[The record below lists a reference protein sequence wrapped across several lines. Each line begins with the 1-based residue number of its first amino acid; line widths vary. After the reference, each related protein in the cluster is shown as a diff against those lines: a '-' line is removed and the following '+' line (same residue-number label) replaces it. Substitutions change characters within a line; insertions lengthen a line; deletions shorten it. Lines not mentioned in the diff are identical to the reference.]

1 VGNCCDATWQERQVS
16 RERAEEL
23 AAEFN
28 VPYFECSAKTD
39 KHIEEV
45 FSSAAQEAYRFL
57 FNASF
62 GVLENLI
69 KRGDLAALTD
79 TVAKLS
85 KLRRMMR
92 RDEVSV
98 AQRKWIIV

>member
-1 VGNCCDATWQERQVS
+1 VGNCCDASWQERQVS
-16 RERAEEL
+16 RERGEEL

-28 VPYFECSAKTD
+28 VPYFECSAKTGNN
-39 KHIEEV
+39 IEEM

-57 FNASF
+57 FSASF

-69 KRGDLAALTD
+69 QQGDLPTLMD

-85 KLRRMMR
+85 KFRRIIR
-92 RDEVSV
+92 RDEVSI
-98 AQRKWIIV
+98 AQRKWIVV